1 MDYRAD
7 IDGLRAIAVL
17 ILYSFK
23 LLPKLLFNKN
33 YYFQRIE
40 TYTSAGVPDC
50 FCIINGRSF
59 WLEFKHTT
67 DKNLGLSKYQI
78 AWQLR
83 LIKHGG
89 HVFNLVKVGKQRGL
103 KTYKVEPLGVRL
115 LASAP
120 DTAQGIEYLLN
131 DLSNRVV

>member
-1 MDYRAD
+1 VSRKPENTF
-7 IDGLRAIAVL
+7 LNRV
-17 ILYSFK
+17 K
-23 LLPKLLFNKN
+23 NTNKN

-50 FCIINGRSF
+50 FCVVNGSSF

-67 DKNLGLSKYQI
+67 AKNLGLSKYQV

-89 HVFNLVKVGKQRGL
+89 HVFNLVKVLSQRCL
-103 KTYKVEPLGVRL
+103 KTYSLEPLGARL
-115 LASAP
+115 LASAD
-120 DTAQGIEYLLN
+120 DTAQGIEYLLT
-131 DLSNRVV
+131 DLAERVK

>member
-1 MDYRAD
+1 MSRKPENTF
-7 IDGLRAIAVL
+7 LNRVKNL
-17 ILYSFK
+17 
-23 LLPKLLFNKN
+23 NKN

-40 TYTSAGVPDC
+40 SYTSAGIADC
-50 FCIINGRSF
+50 FCIINKRCF

-67 DKNLGLSKYQI
+67 AKNLGLSKYQI
-78 AWQLR
+78 AWQLK

-89 HVFNLVKVGKQRGL
+89 HVFNLIKVGKEGGL
-103 KTYKVEPLGVRL
+103 KTYSLEPLGVRL

-131 DLSNRVV
+131 DLSKRVV

>member
-1 MDYRAD
+1 MARKPENTF
-7 IDGLRAIAVL
+7 LNRVKNL
-17 ILYSFK
+17 
-23 LLPKLLFNKN
+23 NKN

-50 FCIINGRSF
+50 FCIIKGKSF

-67 DKNLGLSKYQI
+67 AKNLGLSKYQV

-83 LIKHGG
+83 LIKYGG
-89 HVFNLVKVGKQRGL
+89 HVFNLVKVGKQGDL
-103 KTYKVEPLGVRL
+103 KTYSLEPLGARL
-115 LASAP
+115 LACAP

-131 DLSNRVV
+131 DLAQRVA